1 MKAKLVNIIGPLVGL
16 VVFGLLFSS
25 LVKSL
30 TRLKYGDSLVKK
42 NEAKLEEIQRE
53 NKKLQEKLETVQ
65 SSEYLEKQ
73 FRDKLGLVKEGEIV
87 IVLPEAGILKPL
99 SPELPN
105 NEKVKPKANW
115 EKWIDLFE

>member
-42 NEAKLEEIQRE
+42 NEAKLQKIQKE
-53 NKKLQEKLETVQ
+53 NKELLDKLETVQ

-73 FRDKLGLVKEGEIV
+73 FRNKLGLVREGEIV
-87 IVLPEAGILKPL
+87 VVLPEPEILKGL
-99 SPELPN
+99 SPQIQDPESF
-105 NEKVKPKANW
+105 KPKPNFQ
-115 EKWIDLFE
+115 KWIDVFR